1 MSTSSVISGRCCAIA
16 RTLED
21 KIITA
26 ESKKFFIVALN
37 TDLFETAELKDLFR
51 IGDLRNSCKRL
62 RSFTL
67 WTMLIKVGT
76 ISARTFRKKRSKFL
90 VKSSKKIMDFV
101 DPEKEDAENAGLRLV
116 SDNKDLQSDPE
127 IDKQFVNFMF
137 FRVNPEWRRLNRETR
152 NVFKSEFQKVFSE
165 FADDLLLFSYSLV
178 GFDSK
183 ADLMF
188 WRIGNS
194 LDVIQD
200 MTAKLYRTNLG
211 CYLEAAD
218 NYLSVTRKMMFVPGS
233 QKEES
238 GNRFQVAA
246 GEKKYHFL
254 YPCSKHSDWY
264 SKSDEEREAL
274 IAENFMVGKKFEN
287 IKIHMTHAFGFSEQ
301 EYLISFETDE
311 PKDFLALAEE
321 LRQTTASKFTLRGM
335 PIYTCR
341 LRSLSECLDSLG

>member
-1 MSTSSVISGRCCAIA
+1 M
-16 RTLED
+16 
-21 KIITA
+21 
-26 ESKKFFIVALN
+26 
-37 TDLFETAELKDLFR
+37 
-51 IGDLRNSCKRL
+51 
-62 RSFTL
+62 
-67 WTMLIKVGT
+67 
-76 ISARTFRKKRSKFL
+76 
-90 VKSSKKIMDFV
+90 
-101 DPEKEDAENAGLRLV
+101 
-116 SDNKDLQSDPE
+116 
-127 IDKQFVNFMF
+127 
-137 FRVNPEWRRLNRETR
+137 
-152 NVFKSEFQKVFSE
+152 
-165 FADDLLLFSYSLV
+165 FSYSLV

-194 LDVIQD
+194 LDLIQD

-211 CYLEAAD
+211 SYLEAAD
-218 NYLSVTRKMMFVPGS
+218 NYLSVTRKMMFVPS
-233 QKEES
+233 DRS
-238 GNRFQVAA
+238 GGDGDRFHIAA